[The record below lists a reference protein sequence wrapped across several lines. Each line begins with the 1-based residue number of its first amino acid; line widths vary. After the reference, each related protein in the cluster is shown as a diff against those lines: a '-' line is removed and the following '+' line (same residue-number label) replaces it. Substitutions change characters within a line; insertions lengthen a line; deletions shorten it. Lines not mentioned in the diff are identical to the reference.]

1 MPDYLP
7 EYASAPLRRFI
18 DSCEDHSRLLHM
30 SMSGIAFLTKRP
42 KALKVL
48 YEPWS
53 FAAPISE
60 AQAKEN
66 EQTLQQAVEEGEFA
80 KKECEAGFPL
90 LHAHSLVGMWG
101 ALEAAVED
109 MLVGILVSEPSA
121 LQREEFAKVK
131 VPLADFETLDKE
143 ERMRL
148 VLTEATRNQG
158 IGRRQGVDVFEHT
171 LMLFD
176 LSGPVEGD
184 VKKSMLEMHHLRNV
198 IVHRASY
205 ADRRLVQSCPW
216 LGLKTG
222 ENVYVSHNDLGRYRS
237 VLLEYVVTLARRLGT
252 RYGVDIEARLRS
264 VGSTA
269 GDAVSKPSA

>member
-1 MPDYLP
+1 MPDSLP

-30 SMSGIAFLTKRP
+30 SMSGIGFLTKRP
-42 KALKVL
+42 EALKVL

-53 FAAPISE
+53 GAAPISE

-66 EQTLQQAVEEGEFA
+66 EQTLQQAVEEAEFA

-90 LHAHSLVGMWG
+90 LHAHSLVGTWG

-109 MLVGILVSEPSA
+109 MLVGILVNEPSV
-121 LQREEFAKVK
+121 LQRDEFAKVK
-131 VPLADFETLDKE
+131 VPLADFEILDKE

-171 LMLFD
+171 LMMFD

-184 VKKSMLEMHHLRNV
+184 VKKSILEMHHLRNV

-205 ADRRLVQSCPW
+205 ADRRLVQNCPW

-222 ENVYVSHNDLGRYRS
+222 ENVCVSHNDLGRYRS
-237 VLLEYVVTLARRLGT
+237 VLLEYVVTLARRLCT
-252 RYGVDIEARLRS
+252 RYGVDIEAKFRS
-264 VGSTA
+264 LGSTA
-269 GDAVSKPSA
+269 GDAAS